1 MKINLSKILFMI
13 TFMIGLLISI
23 SSNNW
28 ILIWCGLE
36 ISMMSFIPM
45 MTSNLIITAES
56 TIKYFIVQS
65 VSSSL
70 LMLGMMI
77 MIMKGEYN
85 YDYLVKSSLLIK
97 MGVAP
102 FHNWVLTVV
111 EGMTPQIMFIM
122 LTINKVAP
130 ITIMSY
136 MLSSMI
142 LLICLNAFMSSI
154 MSINQ
159 NSVKKLLTY
168 SSIMN
173 MSFVLIIIKLNLMWA
188 VYFFMYS
195 ILLLMMTTLMI
206 NFSVIYINQIILTN
220 NKMSSNIL
228 IWMIM
233 LSMGGMPPLVGFS
246 IKYMV
251 LQAMINTKMYL
262 TLSIMILT
270 SLIMMMVYLRMTFIS
285 MMNSSISLKITI
297 FNMNYSSTMM
307 LIINLSL
314 IPMILLMKL
323 LN

>member
-1 MKINLSKILFMI
+1 MKINLSKILFMF

-45 MTSNLIITAES
+45 MTSNLIITSES

-70 LMLGMMI
+70 LMLGMLI

-102 FHNWVLTVV
+102 FHNWVLTVI

-142 LLICLNAFMSSI
+142 LLICLNALMASI

-173 MSFVLIIIKLNLMWA
+173 MSFVLIIIKLNLMWTM
-188 VYFFMYS
+188 YFFLYS
-195 ILLLMMTTLMI
+195 TLLLMMTVLMI
-206 NFSVIYINQIILTN
+206 NFKIIYMNQIIMTN

-246 IKYMV
+246 IKYMA

-262 TLSIMILT
+262 TLSIMILA
-270 SLIMMMVYLRMTFIS
+270 SLTMMMVYLRLTFIS
-285 MMNSSISLKITI
+285 MMNSSLSLKLVSY
-297 FNMNYSSTMM
+297 NMKYSSTMM
-307 LIINLSL
+307 LIMNISL

>member
-1 MKINLSKILFMI
+1 MKANLSKIMFMN
-13 TFMIGLLISI
+13 TFMVGIMMSI

-36 ISMMSFIPM
+36 ISMISFIPLM
-45 MTSNLIITAES
+45 VSKKIISAES
-56 TIKYFIVQS
+56 SIKYFIVQS

-70 LMLGMMI
+70 LMLGMLI
-77 MIMKGEYN
+77 MIMKGGYN
-85 YDYLVKSSLLIK
+85 YDYMVKSSLLMK

-102 FHNWVLTVV
+102 FHNWILTVI
-111 EGMTPQIMFIM
+111 EGLKPHMMFIM

-142 LLICLNAFMSSI
+142 LLICLNALMASI

-173 MSFVLIIIKLNLMWA
+173 MSFVLIIIKLNLMWT
-188 VYFFMYS
+188 VYFLLYS
-195 ILLLMMTTLMI
+195 ILLLMMTILMI
-206 NFSVIYINQIILTN
+206 NFKIIYMNQIIMTN

-251 LQAMINTKMYL
+251 LQVMINTKMYL
-262 TLSIMILT
+262 TLSIMILA
-270 SLIMMMVYLRMTFIS
+270 SLIMMMVYLRLTFIS
-285 MMNSSISLKITI
+285 MMNSSLSLKLVSY
-297 FNMNYSSTMM
+297 NMKYSSTMM
-307 LIINLSL
+307 LIMNFSL
-314 IPMILLMKL
+314 IPMIFLMKL